1 MNEQIQT
8 AMHAGFK
15 YHIGFKYRSF
25 PCVKFVWSF
34 TCDDP
39 NSHQW
44 PFIWIMSRIKCSNEN
59 GKFYLFFGRLFA
71 CAAR

>member
-25 PCVKFVWSF
+25 PCVKYNLFGHLPVMIPTLISGLSF
-34 TCDDP
+34 
-39 NSHQW
+39 
-44 PFIWIMSRIKCSNEN
+44 
-59 GKFYLFFGRLFA
+59 G
-71 CAAR
+71 